1 MKPRKILAALAALSL
16 SWSTAFAQSGPTETP
31 EIPTIIILEIQPA
44 HPGEQ
49 GQQISPADQEMLGRL
64 LMQLLTTLEAEG
76 TLPQGGQIIVPTS
89 EPGVGI

>member
-31 EIPTIIILEIQPA
+31 EIPSIIILEIQPMQ
-44 HPGEQ
+44 PGEQ
-49 GQQISPADQEMLGRL
+49 GQMPLDPATLEML
-64 LMQLLTTLEAEG
+64 LMQLLATLEAEG
-76 TLPQGGQIIVPTS
+76 RLPQERQIIVPTS

>member
-31 EIPTIIILEIQPA
+31 EIPSIIILEIQPM
-44 HPGEQ
+44 PGEQ
-49 GQQISPADQEMLGRL
+49 GQMPLDQATLEML
-64 LMQLLTTLEAEG
+64 LMQILATLEAEG
-76 TLPQGGQIIVPTS
+76 RLPQERQIIVPTS

>member
-31 EIPTIIILEIQPA
+31 EIPSIIILEIQPM
-44 HPGEQ
+44 PGEQ
-49 GQQISPADQEMLGRL
+49 GQMPLDQATLEML
-64 LMQLLTTLEAEG
+64 LMQLLATLEAEG
-76 TLPQGGQIIVPTS
+76 RLTQERQIIVPTS